1 MAKKEKIREAIRE
14 IIKEIYANDYGSTTL
29 TTQGP
34 PSNSK
39 AVVPT
44 DKYPFTARPKS
55 RLPGVMQNEIK
66 YVVMGGK
73 GEEGFQYGGDYN
85 TEKEAQASADR
96 RNNNMKYKKAGISFT
111 VQEKN

>member
-1 MAKKEKIREAIRE
+1 
-14 IIKEIYANDYGSTTL
+14 
-29 TTQGP
+29 
-34 PSNSK
+34 
-39 AVVPT
+39 
-44 DKYPFTARPKS
+44 
-55 RLPGVMQNEIK
+55 
-66 YVVMGGK
+66 MGGK